1 MTPTQR
7 EAALRLADDM
17 DTPIS
22 VWADQVAHLLRE
34 LLAEPRGEPDD
45 EYRCG
50 GPRCDGNCC
59 QPVQEPVAC
68 QYAKDVAMPEHRCAV
83 KCQYEAYQ
91 QCQPE
96 AAGFDHALGAGR
108 FTVVKGAFWWHI
120 RIGDST
126 NNVGKFHSKMAAEN
140 MALTLLTAFRDGAYT
155 QYMIS
160 LSQQRK
166 PLTDDQIIDI
176 GNEEHRAMPA
186 GSDEQDEL
194 LAIARAV
201 ERAHGI
207 GEAPSPA
214 SPQQSREWKGI
225 YKETS

>member
-1 MTPTQR
+1 
-7 EAALRLADDM
+7 M
-17 DTPIS
+17 DTQKLEQALEMARC
-22 VWADQVAHLLRE
+22 AD
-34 LLAEPRGEPDD
+34 AEPRGEPDD

-166 PLTDDQIIDI
+166 PLTDEQISNRLWEADWP
-176 GNEEHRAMPA
+176 EVMLSDFVRAK
-186 GSDEQDEL
+186 L
-194 LAIARAV
+194 RVFARSI

-207 GEAPSPA
+207 GEAP
-214 SPQQSREWKGI
+214 
-225 YKETS
+225 